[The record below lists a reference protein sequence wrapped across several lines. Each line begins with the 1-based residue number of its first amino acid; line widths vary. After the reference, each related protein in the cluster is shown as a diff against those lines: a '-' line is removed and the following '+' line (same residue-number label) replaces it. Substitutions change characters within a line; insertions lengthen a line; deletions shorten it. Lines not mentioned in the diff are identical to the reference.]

1 MEERSLKVLPA
12 ETTFF
17 NKLSS
22 TLTKLLIPTKIG
34 LNGVMI
40 TIKRNSTLKSYE
52 AYKEAEASG
61 AVDKKESLLQRYEE
75 SYALYLESIDKF
87 IMDSVY
93 KKVKNGAATNFEKN
107 ALSTYYTIVSLKDN
121 EYLEY
126 KYRKQKFL

>member
-17 NKLSS
+17 NKLSN

-52 AYKEAEASG
+52 LYKEAEKNG
-61 AVDKKESLLQRYEE
+61 EIDKKE
-75 SYALYLESIDKF
+75 A
-87 IMDSVY
+87 
-93 KKVKNGAATNFEKN
+93 
-107 ALSTYYTIVSLKDN
+107 
-121 EYLEY
+121 
-126 KYRKQKFL
+126 